1 MLGGRKGEGREGKE
15 KSVRTKKLV
24 KRMKRKMG
32 CEKK

>member
-1 MLGGRKGEGREGKE
+1 MLRGKRGEEREGKE
-15 KSVRTKKLV
+15 KSVRRKKLV